1 MIKKMNKRFWEIDFF
16 RGIAI
21 IMMIIFHFFYDMNFF
36 NIYKINL
43 NSGFWWIFARLIAT
57 SFIFLVGIS
66 LTLSYS
72 RAKKNKT
79 NKKLFTKYFI
89 RGLKIFSW
97 GLFISLITWVFL
109 RKGFIIFGILHFIG
123 LSIILV
129 YPFLKFRFLNLLLGI
144 IFILFGFYI
153 QTIIFNSYWLVW
165 LGMIPN
171 YLYTVDYFPIL
182 PWFGVILFGLFFGS
196 LFYPNGIR
204 RLKTPELSKFSFIRF
219 FCFLGRHSL
228 FIYLIHQPILII
240 LLYFLIL

>member
-21 IMMIIFHFFYDMNFF
+21 IMMIIFHFFYDLKFF
-36 NIYKINL
+36 GFYKINL
-43 NSGFWWIFARLIAT
+43 DSGFWWIFARLIAT
-57 SFIFLVGIS
+57 IFIFLVGIS

-79 NKKLFTKYFI
+79 NNKLFTKYLI

-123 LSIILV
+123 LSIILA

-144 IFILFGFYI
+144 IFILLGFYI
-153 QTIIFNSYWLVW
+153 QTITFNSYWLVW
-165 LGMIPN
+165 LGIIPN

-182 PWFGVILFGLFFGS
+182 PWFGVILFGLFFGN
-196 LFYPNGIR
+196 LLYPNGIR
-204 RLKTPELSKFSFIRF
+204 RLKIPELSEFSFVRF

-228 FIYLIHQPILII
+228 LLYLIHQPILII
-240 LLYFLIL
+240 LLYFFIF